1 MVSGR
6 VSHLGAE
13 QSTHIQWCHQDVG
26 HGVHVHKRVDNCVY
40 TSLALEIYMSIEI
53 AKSVYVRKL
62 HAGGG
67 TCPSHHHRITQ
78 CPIAGDANAQINSA
92 WLSFRG

>member
-1 MVSGR
+1 MQNNPPISSGVTR
-6 VSHLGAE
+6 MLS
-13 QSTHIQWCHQDVG
+13 QMG

-67 TCPSHHHRITQ
+67 DVPQSS
-78 CPIAGDANAQINSA
+78 SA
-92 WLSFRG
+92 I